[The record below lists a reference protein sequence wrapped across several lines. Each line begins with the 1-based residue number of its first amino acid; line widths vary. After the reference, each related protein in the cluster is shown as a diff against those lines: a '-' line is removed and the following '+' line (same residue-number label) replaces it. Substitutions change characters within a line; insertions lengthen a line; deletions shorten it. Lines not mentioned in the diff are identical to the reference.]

1 MQKVVEQKAKE
12 WQLAMQNKA
21 VEEKEQE
28 ILALRQRNEAN
39 EAKLREMTRFTE
51 VREHAQ
57 VGMKNIQRSFT
68 GDLNI
73 VSGDRSDGEESG
85 NNGASPGK

>member
-1 MQKVVEQKAKE
+1 MRELADMQKAIEQKAKE

-28 ILALRQRNEAN
+28 ILTLRRMNEAN

-51 VREHAQ
+51 VREHTQ
-57 VGMKNIQRSFT
+57 VGIRNIRCPFYC
-68 GDLNI
+68 
-73 VSGDRSDGEESG
+73 
-85 NNGASPGK
+85 